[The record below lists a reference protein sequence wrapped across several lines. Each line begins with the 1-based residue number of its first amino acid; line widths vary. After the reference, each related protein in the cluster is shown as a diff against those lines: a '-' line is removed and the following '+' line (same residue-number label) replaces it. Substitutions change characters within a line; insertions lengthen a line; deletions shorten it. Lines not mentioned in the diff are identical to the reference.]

1 MGRGWGQCEASREN
15 TEWGWGG
22 PAGTRAPGFL
32 WLHRLHPSLYPN
44 PDPRGAG
51 PRGTLGSPR
60 GGALSAREREEGAP
74 RGGNFISTRFSW
86 DQKRGLEPRFWEEVQ
101 VE

>member
-51 PRGTLGSPR
+51 PRDTLGSPR
-60 GGALSAREREEGAP
+60 GGASSARESEEGAP

-86 DQKRGLEPRFWEEVQ
+86 DQKRGLELRFWKEIQ